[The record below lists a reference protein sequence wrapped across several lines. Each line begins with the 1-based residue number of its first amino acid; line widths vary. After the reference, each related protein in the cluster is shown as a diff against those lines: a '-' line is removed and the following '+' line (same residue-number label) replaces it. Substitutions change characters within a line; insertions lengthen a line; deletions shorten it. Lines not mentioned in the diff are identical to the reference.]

1 MSRTLRNL
9 VALSCVLMTGQAL
22 ASGPTTDYDSRF
34 YVSPSINATATDKDW
49 GTNNGLGFGVG
60 IGKAVSESWNL
71 ELNGN
76 YSEQN
81 LKSGSSSVRNLGY
94 DVDAM
99 YFFTRNPSFSPFVEA
114 GVGGVDTH
122 LNSTSSDQNNFAGN
136 VGVGF
141 MKWMNDIALRADI
154 RYRRI
159 SDVNNNIGNTG
170 TFSPSDW
177 IASIGLV
184 IPLGSK
190 PVPPAP
196 PAPEPAPAPAPAP
209 QEAPPPPPAPEPVE
223 TPRPVAHTKIIME
236 GEHFNF
242 NKATLR
248 PSGKEK
254 LDQNAVVLNKYPD
267 INVDI
272 NGYTD
277 STGPAKY
284 NLKLSRERATTVKKY
299 LESKGIAANRMTIK
313 GYGEKDPIATNK
325 TIAGRAKN
333 RRVEI
338 EILN

>member
-22 ASGPTTDYDSRF
+22 AADSASDVDSRF
-34 YVSPSINATATDKDW
+34 YISPSVNATATDKDW
-49 GTNNGLGFGVG
+49 GTNNGLGFGIG

-76 YSEQN
+76 YTDQS
-81 LKSGSSSVRNLGY
+81 LKSGNHLQNLGY

-99 YFFTRNPSFSPFVEA
+99 YFFSRNPTFSPFVEA
-114 GVGGVDTH
+114 GVGGVHTRVYS
-122 LNSTSSDQNNFAGN
+122 NSQDNFAGN
-136 VGVGF
+136 VGIGF
-141 MKWMNDIALRADI
+141 MKWMNDIAFRADL
-154 RYRRI
+154 RYRRV
-159 SDVNNNIGNTG
+159 SDVNSYLAGTTG

-177 IASIGLV
+177 IASVGLV
-184 IPLGSK
+184 IPLGPK

-196 PAPEPAPAPAPAP
+196 APAPEPAPAPAPAP

-223 TPRPVAHTKIIME
+223 IPRPVAHSKIVLE
-236 GEHFNF
+236 GTHFAF

-248 PSGKEK
+248 PDGKEI
-254 LDQNAVVLNKYPD
+254 LDENAKALNKYPD
-267 INVDI
+267 INVEI
-272 NGYTD
+272 AGYTD

-284 NLKLSRERATTVKKY
+284 NLKLSKARAETVKKY

-313 GYGEKDPIATNK
+313 GFGEKHPIASNK
-325 TIAGRAKN
+325 TKAGRAKN